1 MSVMRASLVLA
12 ALAASVMPA
21 QAAVSVQTPLLRIE
35 IRERDPQT
43 LWSLASRSSGRAHR
57 FAPPVFEV
65 DGVPVTA
72 ALQNVRASGAPRR
85 LDNGVV
91 EHRYAGALQNAA
103 GLSLELV
110 FRVHDYTPVIRF
122 AYVLRSET
130 PRMLTK
136 KRGGDAIRYAAFS
149 FAGLP
154 EAREVRLAEFL
165 EVVHS
170 YTPLEREVPQREFDH
185 GLAVVGPVLAASDG
199 RHSLLVAYEHGS
211 QAPEAFL
218 EFRLGADRSVRLVS
232 VKGNYLN
239 RQKLGPDAP
248 FETVWFEAAAADADW
263 EGLRAAYRAFVL
275 KFLAEKPASRQP
287 LIFYNTWNFQERNK
301 FWNGKA
307 YLDSMNNE
315 RLLPEIDAARRMGIE
330 VFVID
335 TGWYEKTGDWAVSRQ
350 RFPDGLAAVREKLRG
365 YGMRLGLW
373 FSPQHVAVSSPL
385 AAQFADCRMSWR
397 GRPAAPHPV
406 WETEPSYRMC
416 LVSRYADAFADALI
430 RLHRELGVTYFKWD
444 AVDQHGCDDPG
455 HWHGDASHTAE
466 ERAEAYAFQLPLALQ
481 RIARKVAEAVPDA
494 IIDFDVTE
502 AGRSVGL
509 GFLAAGKYFLIN
521 NGPYY
526 QNYNVPINPE
536 KDNWNLFF
544 HPGPART
551 WICRTPLA
559 YDAWIPSVLFLTHYF
574 PDDPYESQIVNIG
587 SLILGQNGIWGD
599 LLKVSPEGVALFG
612 RMLGWYRQVREDMTE
627 APPLRSGAISGSAE
641 VHEKISPRTGR
652 GAVVVF
658 STTRG
663 RVSYVTERRPVR
675 EFRATEGVTVEFDA
689 AGRARLELAFEKPGA
704 HLVFFGAR

>member
-1 MSVMRASLVLA
+1 MFTIRSLLAVTVLA
-12 ALAASVMPA
+12 AGAAPA
-21 QAAVSVQTPLLRIE
+21 RAPVAVQTPQLRIE

-43 LWSLASRSSGRAHR
+43 LWSLVAKKSGRAHR

-72 ALQNVRASGAPRR
+72 ALDKARPAAAPRR
-85 LDNGVV
+85 LGNGVV
-91 EHRYAGALQNAA
+91 EHRFAGAVPNSS

-110 FRVHDYTPVIRF
+110 FRVHDDSPVVRF
-122 AYVLRSET
+122 AYVLRSEA
-130 PRMLTK
+130 PRTLTK
-136 KRGGDAIRYAAFS
+136 SRGADAIRYAAFS
-149 FAGLP
+149 LARLP

-170 YTPLEREVPQREFDH
+170 YTPLEREIPPREFDH
-185 GLAVVGPVLAASDG
+185 GLAVLGPVVAASDG

-218 EFRLGADRSVRLVS
+218 QFRLAGDRSVRLEA
-232 VKGNYLN
+232 VKGNYLS

-248 FETVWFEAAAADADW
+248 FETVWFEAAAVEDGW
-263 EGLRAAYRAFVL
+263 EGLRAAYRTFVL
-275 KFLAEKPASRQP
+275 KYLAEKPASRQP

-301 FWNGKA
+301 FWYGKS

-350 RFPDGLAAVREKLRG
+350 RFPDGLAAVRERLRG
-365 YGMRLGLW
+365 QGMRLGLW

-416 LVSRYADAFADALI
+416 LVSRYADAFAGALV

-455 HWHGDASHTAE
+455 HWHGDASHPAE
-466 ERAEAYAFQLPLALQ
+466 ERAESYAFQLPLALQ

-526 QNYNVPINPE
+526 QNYNVPIDPE

-551 WICRTPLA
+551 WICRRPLA

-574 PDDPYESQIVNIG
+574 PDDPRESQMVNIG

-599 LLKVSPEGVALFG
+599 LLQVSSEGAALFG
-612 RMLGWYRQVREDMTE
+612 RMLGWYRQVREDLTE
-627 APPLRSGAISGSAE
+627 APPVRSGAISGSTE

-663 RVSYVTERRPVR
+663 RVTYVTERRPVR
-675 EFRATEGVTVEFDA
+675 EFRATEGVSVQFDA
-689 AGRARLELAFEKPGA
+689 AGRARLELPFEKPGA
-704 HLVFFGAR
+704 HIVFFGAK

>member
-1 MSVMRASLVLA
+1 MFAIRSLLAVTVLA
-12 ALAASVMPA
+12 AGAAPA
-21 QAAVSVQTPLLRIE
+21 RAPVAVETPQLRIE

-43 LWSLASRSSGRAHR
+43 LWSLVAKKSGRAHR

-72 ALQNVRASGAPRR
+72 ALDRARRAAAPRR
-85 LDNGVV
+85 LENGVV
-91 EHRYAGALQNAA
+91 EHRIAGAVPNSS
-103 GLSLELV
+103 GLSFELV
-110 FRVHDYTPVIRF
+110 FRVHDDSPVVRF
-122 AYVLRSET
+122 AYVLRSEA
-130 PRMLTK
+130 PRTLTK
-136 KRGGDAIRYAAFS
+136 SQGADAIRYAAFS
-149 FAGLP
+149 LARLP

-170 YTPLEREVPQREFDH
+170 YTPLERKIPPREFDH
-185 GLAVVGPVLAASDG
+185 GLAVLGPVLAASDG

-218 EFRLGADRSVRLVS
+218 QFRLAGDRSVRLEA
-232 VKGNYLN
+232 VKGNYLS

-248 FETVWFEAAAADADW
+248 FETVWFEAAAVEDGW
-263 EGLRAAYRAFVL
+263 EGLRAAYRTFVL
-275 KFLAEKPASRQP
+275 KYLAEKPASRQP

-301 FWNGKA
+301 FWHGKS
-307 YLDSMNNE
+307 YLDSMNNG

-350 RFPDGLAAVREKLRG
+350 RFPDGLAAVRERLRG
-365 YGMRLGLW
+365 NGMRLGLW

-416 LVSRYADAFADALI
+416 LVSRYADAFAEALV

-466 ERAEAYAFQLPLALQ
+466 ERAESYAFQLPLALQ

-574 PDDPYESQIVNIG
+574 PDDPQESQMVNIG

-599 LLKVSPEGVALFG
+599 LLQVSPEGAALFG

-627 APPLRSGAISGSAE
+627 APPVRSGAISGSTE

-663 RVSYVTERRPVR
+663 RVTYVTERRPVR
-675 EFRATEGVTVEFDA
+675 EFRATEGASVQFDA
-689 AGRARLELAFEKPGA
+689 AGRARLELPFEKPGA
-704 HLVFFGAR
+704 HIVFFGAR